1 MINSST
7 TVYLLAGSLGVL
19 LQICLKVN
27 ALKVQSKVANHSFS
41 FKDYFRDDVFTILG
55 SFITVIIGV
64 ICLDEIIGLNA
75 GIEKYVKWFFVF
87 VGFTGSSIIQ
97 SAFSVTSKKIQAI
110 IDVKTNIADGV
121 KPAVDATNIEGAK
134 EIQKDK
140 NNTDANVS

>member
-7 TVYLLAGSLGVL
+7 LTYLLAGSLGVL

-27 ALKVQSKVANHSFS
+27 ALKTQSKTANHPFI
-41 FKDYFRDDVFTILG
+41 FKSYFTDDIFTILG

-97 SAFSVTSKKIQAI
+97 SAFSVTQKKIQAI
-110 IDVKTNIADGV
+110 IDVKTNIADGI
-121 KPAVDATNIEGAK
+121 KPAVDASNAEGAK

-140 NNTDANVS
+140 DEISN